1 LPFWIHHNGLSE
13 ERKKL
18 FFIRHQDNTSKFI
31 LTQKLEEGGTRFA
44 LQDEFTIN
52 DLSKTTANYGGV
64 SSLNTV
70 INWQR
75 LFTVFATITENRF

>member
-1 LPFWIHHNGLSE
+1 MDLAKSGKSFF
-13 ERKKL
+13 L
-18 FFIRHQDNTSKFI
+18 FDTRTMHSKFI
-31 LTQKLEEGGTRFA
+31 LTQKLEEGGTRCT